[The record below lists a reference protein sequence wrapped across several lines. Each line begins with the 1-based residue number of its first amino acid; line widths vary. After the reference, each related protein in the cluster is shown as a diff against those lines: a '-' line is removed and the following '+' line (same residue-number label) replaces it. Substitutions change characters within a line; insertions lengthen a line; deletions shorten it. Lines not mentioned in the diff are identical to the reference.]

1 MRKGSAGIL
10 PAFGVP
16 ATAGGKIMTGTVMP
30 LILYLE
36 ILYLQVSAGRPAAG
50 GLLKNGDR
58 KNDRS

>member
-1 MRKGSAGIL
+1 
-10 PAFGVP
+10 VP
-16 ATAGGKIMTGTVMP
+16 ATAGVKIMTGTVMP